1 MKIIVTGG
9 SGFIGKHLINRLI
22 NDNHDVYNLDKIHN
36 PLLEI
41 NKQKITDLYD
51 INVNDNFFDNI
62 DCIIHLAAMVSV
74 PRSFEDPV
82 KSFGDNVF
90 LTIKL
95 LSAAHVH
102 GIKKFMFASSAAVY
116 GNKEGVVSENDITEP
131 NSPYGLDKYTCEKY
145 IQMLCGIYNINY
157 NIFRFFNVYG
167 EGQNPEYAG
176 VITAFNN
183 AAKNNQPLIIY
194 GDGEQTRD
202 FIYVNELCD
211 IISKIIDKNIIN
223 EVLNIG
229 TGNSFSINSLAKQ
242 FSNNII
248 YKEARKEVRHSCAN
262 ISKIKNITK
271 NNL

>member
-1 MKIIVTGG
+1 MKILITGG
-9 SGFIGKHLINRLI
+9 SGFIGKHLINKLLSH
-22 NDNHDVYNLDKIHN
+22 NHDIYNIDKTINPSLD
-36 PLLEI
+36 I
-41 NKQKITDLYD
+41 NKQKIIDLYD

-74 PRSFEDPV
+74 P
-82 KSFGDNVF
+82 KSFDDPINSFGNNVF
-90 LTIKL
+90 LTMKL
-95 LSAAHVH
+95 LSAAHLH

-145 IQMLCGIYNINY
+145 IQMLCGIYNIDY

-183 AAKNNQPLIIY
+183 AAKNNQPLIVY

-202 FIYVNELCD
+202 FIHVNVLCD
-211 IISKIIDKNIIN
+211 ILSYIIDKNVIN

-262 ISKIKNITK
+262 ITKIKNI
-271 NNL
+271 LQ